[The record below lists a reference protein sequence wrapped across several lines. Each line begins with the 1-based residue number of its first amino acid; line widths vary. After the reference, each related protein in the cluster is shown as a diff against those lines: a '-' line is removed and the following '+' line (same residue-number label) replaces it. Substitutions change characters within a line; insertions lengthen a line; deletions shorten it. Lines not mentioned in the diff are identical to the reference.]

1 MVFKKQ
7 HMVRFKGMVL
17 NQKTRLVFF
26 YYFSNKN
33 TKLHNVLFG
42 RRSLTSA

>member
-1 MVFKKQ
+1 
-7 HMVRFKGMVL
+7 MVRFKGMVL

-33 TKLHNVLFG
+33 TKIAQCALWQEEFNL
-42 RRSLTSA
+42 SLN